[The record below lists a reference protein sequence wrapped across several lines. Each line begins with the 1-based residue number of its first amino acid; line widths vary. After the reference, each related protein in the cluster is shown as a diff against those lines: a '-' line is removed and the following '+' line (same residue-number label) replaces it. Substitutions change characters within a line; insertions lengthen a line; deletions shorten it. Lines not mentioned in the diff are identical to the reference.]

1 MRKFG
6 ILKQFARDERG
17 ASLLEYTVLLGII
30 TVAAITSITQ
40 VGQFV
45 VDKWAA
51 FSTALTNSTPGG
63 GGAGGNP

>member
-1 MRKFG
+1 MRKFD

-40 VGQFV
+40 VGQYV
-45 VDKWAA
+45 VNKWSDFQQALNGSDPAA
-51 FSTALTNSTPGG
+51 PAN
-63 GGAGGNP
+63 